1 MNTIPNPFEII
12 LSELAELKTEIRKIR
27 LPNTV
32 EKLPDSLTPDQAISF
47 LSENG
52 YPTTKANI
60 YKLSSQG
67 EIPCFRNGGR
77 LIFSRRDL
85 LIWLDSRNVKK
96 TTPSERAI
104 NQLSG
109 AK

>member
-1 MNTIPNPFEII
+1 MNLQNPFEII

-27 LPNTV
+27 LPDTV
-32 EKLPDSLTPDQAISF
+32 SKLPDSLTPDQAISF

-67 EIPCFRNGGR
+67 EIPCSRNGGR

-85 LIWLDSRNVKK
+85 LMWLDSRNVKK
-96 TTPSERAI
+96 TTPSERAVK
-104 NQLSG
+104 QLS
-109 AK
+109 ASK